1 MNIKRGMKKRKEE
14 DISDYI
20 KLFEE
25 ELKLHIQEKANN
37 DSVLTV
43 IKEKYEDSIY
53 KRDEFQKKIFD
64 IKSEIREMAEE
75 RFGRE
80 CKELIDQLC
89 FFEKIDRDELMD
101 RAFIKGFTIAA
112 KLEDEI
118 QKKEIEIERCN
129 S

>member
-14 DISDYI
+14 DISDKI